1 MRKPNRKTKFVI
13 ATLVLLSI
21 GGVAYGYWT
30 QTGSGSGSAETG
42 TGEAITINQ
51 TSDISGLAPGVAPKT
66 LSGNF
71 DNPNDGPQ
79 YVGSV
84 TATVTGTDKGD
95 DCDASNYAI
104 AGTAPVNA
112 EIPSGDGVGSWSGLT
127 IAFVN
132 KPSVNQ
138 NACKGATVNIS
149 YTSS

>member
-1 MRKPNRKTKFVI
+1 VRKISWKAKLVI
-13 ATLVLLSI
+13 ATVVLLSV

-42 TGEAITINQ
+42 AGEAITINQ
-51 TSDISGLAPGVAPKT
+51 TSDINGLAPGVAPKT

-95 DCDASNYAI
+95 DCDATNYAI

-112 EIPSGDGVGSWSGLT
+112 EIPNGDGVGSWSGLT